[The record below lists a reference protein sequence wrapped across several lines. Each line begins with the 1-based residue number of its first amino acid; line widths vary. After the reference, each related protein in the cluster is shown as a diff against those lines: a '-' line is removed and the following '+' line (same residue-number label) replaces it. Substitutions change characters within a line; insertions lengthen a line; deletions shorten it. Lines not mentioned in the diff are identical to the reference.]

1 MFQSFFGSLLNH
13 LYNYSNENVLVKHLS
28 LICITSI
35 KFINTIYLLKN
46 CSFHRRCYCIYS
58 PKSFRFFRKEFH
70 YVRKINKYINY
81 LLRVG
86 LFETSVTVFHHK
98 VLCGHI
104 SVPSYEKLTLEEQ
117 IISKDKYASMF
128 LHKIEAV
135 VFIIL
140 QIFCNACKKF
150 FYKHGIFCF
159 KGKSPSN
166 LNN

>member
-81 LLRVG
+81 PLRVG
-86 LFETSVTVFHHK
+86 LWPRT
-98 VLCGHI
+98 
-104 SVPSYEKLTLEEQ
+104 
-117 IISKDKYASMF
+117 AF
-128 LHKIEAV
+128 LRP
-135 VFIIL
+135 FIIL
-140 QIFCNACKKF
+140 QIFCNACKKI

-159 KGKSPSN
+159 KGKSPPN